1 MFKCP
6 YEFAGSSCM
15 SGGCLG
21 FLNHQ
26 QYGCQVVPRSC
37 KQVKRWNPRWGDG
50 PGGRCRNVEPKP
62 AWTYNITQFVDECWC
77 FFCSWVWKW
86 CSSPEMICICN
97 PDPWVVLILQ
107 HKFIKIY
114 IHCVCAHEA
123 ASQGAKSRPHP
134 PGFQWRLESK
144 VGWSWGSHV
153 CKKMILPETK
163 SSHMK
168 MVVGRW
174 GLFFCGG
181 EGGCCG
187 CCF

>member
-1 MFKCP
+1 MSLWVCRKLMHVRWLFGISEP
-6 YEFAGSSCM
+6 STVWLSSC
-15 SGGCLG
+15 
-21 FLNHQ
+21 
-26 QYGCQVVPRSC
+26 PRSC

-97 PDPWVVLILQ
+97 PDPWVVLYYNTSLL
-107 HKFIKIY
+107 KYIY
-114 IHCVCAHEA
+114 IVYVHM
-123 ASQGAKSRPHP
+123 KPHP
-134 PGFQWRLESK
+134 KEPSRGRIHPAFNGGWNPKLGGHGAVTYARKWSSLKLRVRTWKWWLEDE
-144 VGWSWGSHV
+144 V
-153 CKKMILPETK
+153 
-163 SSHMK
+163 
-168 MVVGRW
+168 
-174 GLFFCGG
+174 FFLWG